1 MYYAHEIDIIIFK
14 INISIFIDVIK
25 IDIIIFRIKKGFPGS
40 SAGKES
46 ACNAGDLGLIP
57 GLEGS
62 PGGGHHNLLKYSC
75 LENPHGQRSLVS
87 YSPWVRKELGMTEPL
102 RTAALKKRQPFETLW
117 IDLKDTVLTEIS

>member
-14 INISIFIDVIK
+14 INISIFIDVVK

-46 ACNAGDLGLIP
+46 ACNAEDLGLIP

-87 YSPWVRKELGMTEPL
+87 YSPWVPKELGTTEPL
-102 RTAALKKRQPFETLW
+102 RTAALKKRQLA
-117 IDLKDTVLTEIS
+117 I

>member
-25 IDIIIFRIKKGFPGS
+25 IDIIIFRIKRGFPGS

-57 GLEGS
+57 GLEGC
-62 PGGGHHNLLKYSC
+62 PGRGHRNPLKFSC

-87 YSPWVRKELGMTEPL
+87 YSSWVCKELGTTEPL
-102 RTAALKKRQPFETLW
+102 RTAALKR
-117 IDLKDTVLTEIS
+117 DN